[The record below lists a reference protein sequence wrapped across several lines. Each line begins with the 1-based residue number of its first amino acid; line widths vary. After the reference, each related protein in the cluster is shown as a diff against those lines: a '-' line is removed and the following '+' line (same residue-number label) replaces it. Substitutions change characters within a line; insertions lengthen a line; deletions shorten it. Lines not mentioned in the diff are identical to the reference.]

1 MQTMRNRPAILAA
14 LIAATFSTCAFAQ
27 GTLRV
32 AMTSVDV
39 PTTGGIPNNGG
50 EGGRFLGFTVYDA
63 LINWELA
70 KNLDSVATIRPGLAT
85 KWWVDENDKT
95 KWIFKLRQGVK
106 FHDGSPLTVDA
117 VLFNLGRIFDEK
129 SPQFDAP
136 ESPIIRSQLSML
148 SRWEKIDEETFAIYT
163 KTPFAFFPYVLTR
176 MYIVSPTS
184 WEKAG
189 RSWTEFA
196 KHPAGTGPFMLSK
209 VTPSV
214 SAEMVRNADYWDKDR
229 VPKLDKMI
237 VMPMPEPTTR
247 LAALRSGQVDWI
259 EVPPPDAIPSLRAA
273 GFQISL
279 WPYPH
284 TWPYTL
290 NAESDHSPFRDKRV
304 RQAINYAV
312 DRDAIVKL
320 LNGTAKPAAGLY
332 PPESAFFGN
341 PENKY
346 TYDPE
351 KAKKLLAEAGY
362 GPDHPV
368 KAKIMVSTAG
378 SGQMLP
384 LPMNELI
391 QQTLKPL
398 GIDLDF
404 EVVEWGTMLVAIR
417 SAPSTPQSMGVDA
430 INCSLSFTDPSAI
443 YRYYHTE
450 SYSPANWNWGHWNN
464 AEADKLMTAAQT
476 EFDPE
481 KQVELLS
488 KAHAIVVDEAPWL
501 FVVHDLNPRAMSKK
515 VKGFNPAQSWYQDF
529 TSISIE
535 N

>member
-1 MQTMRNRPAILAA
+1 MRNRFTTLPIA
-14 LIAATFSTCAFAQ
+14 LIAAALSTSALAQ

-32 AMTSVDV
+32 AMTSADV

-50 EGGRFLGFTVYDA
+50 EGARFLGYTAYDA

-70 KNLDSVATIRPGLAT
+70 RNLDAVASIRPGLAT
-85 KWWVDENDKT
+85 EWKVDESDKT

-117 VLFNLGRIFDEK
+117 IIFNLGRIFDEK

-136 ESPIIRSQLSML
+136 QSPIIRSQISML
-148 SRWEKIDEETFAIYT
+148 DRWEKIDEGTFAIYT

-176 MYIVSPTS
+176 MFIVSPAA
-184 WEKAG
+184 WEAAG
-189 RSWTEFA
+189 RNWSEFA
-196 KHPAGTGPFMLSK
+196 KRPAGTGPFKITK

-214 SAEMVRNADYWDKDR
+214 SAELTRNPDYWDKER
-229 VPKLDKMI
+229 IPKLDRMI
-237 VMPMPEPTTR
+237 VLPMPEATTR

-259 EVPPPDAIPSLRAA
+259 EVPPPDAIPSLRSA
-273 GFQISL
+273 GFEISL

-290 NAESDHSPFRDKRV
+290 NAESEKSPFRDKRV

-312 DRDAIVKL
+312 DREAIVKL

-332 PPESAFFGN
+332 PAENPFFGS

-346 TYDPE
+346 SYDPE
-351 KAKKLLAEAGY
+351 KAKALLAEAGY
-362 GPDHPV
+362 GPKNPV
-368 KAKIMVSTAG
+368 KAKVMVSTAG

-391 QQTLKPL
+391 QQTLKPI

-404 EVVEWGTMLVAIR
+404 EVVEWGTMLVAMR
-417 SAPSTPQSMGVDA
+417 NAPSSNQAMGVDA
-430 INCSLSFTDPSAI
+430 INCSLSFTDPSTL
-443 YRYYHTE
+443 YRYYHSE
-450 SYSPANWNWGHWNN
+450 SFSPANWNWGHWKN
-464 AEADKLMTAAQT
+464 AEADKLMMAAQT

-488 KAHAIVVDEAPWL
+488 KAHAIVVDEAAWL
-501 FVVHDLNPRAMSKK
+501 FVVHDLNPRALSKK
-515 VKGFNPAQSWYQDF
+515 VKGFKPAQSWYQDF
-529 TSISIE
+529 TTISIE
-535 N
+535 K

>member
-1 MQTMRNRPAILAA
+1 MRDRLTALSAA
-14 LIAATFSTCAFAQ
+14 LLAAATFSSFAQAQ

-50 EGGRFLGFTVYDA
+50 EGARFLGFTAYDS
-63 LINWELA
+63 LVNWELA
-70 KNLDSVATIRPGLAT
+70 KNLDGIAGIRPGLAT
-85 KWWVDENDKT
+85 QWTVDEKDKT
-95 KWIFKLRQGVK
+95 KWVFKLRQGVK
-106 FHDGSPLTVDA
+106 FHDGSPLTVEA
-117 VLFNLGRIFDEK
+117 IIFNLGRIFDDK

-136 ESPIIRSQLSML
+136 ASPIIRSQISML
-148 SRWEKIDEETFAIYT
+148 DRWEKIDDETFAIYT

-176 MYIVSPTS
+176 MFIVSPTQ

-189 RSWTEFA
+189 RNWIEFA
-196 KHPAGTGPFMLSK
+196 KQPSGTGPFKIAK
-209 VTPSV
+209 VNPSV
-214 SAEMVRNADYWDKDR
+214 SAELVKNPDYWDAER

-259 EVPPPDAIPSLRAA
+259 EVPPPDSIPSLRQA
-273 GFQISL
+273 GFEISL
-279 WPYPH
+279 KPYPH
-284 TWPYTL
+284 TWPYEL
-290 NAESDHSPFRDKRV
+290 NTVSEKSPFRDKRV
-304 RQAINYAV
+304 RQALNYAV
-312 DRDAIVKL
+312 DREAIVKL

-332 PPESAFFGN
+332 PPESVFFGS

-346 TYDPE
+346 TYNPE
-351 KAKKLLAEAGY
+351 KAKALLAEAGY
-362 GPDHPV
+362 GPKKPAKV
-368 KAKIMVSTAG
+368 KVMVSTAG

-384 LPMNELI
+384 LPMNELM
-391 QQTLKPL
+391 QQMLKPIGFEL
-398 GIDLDF
+398 EF
-404 EVVEWGTMLVAIR
+404 EVVEWGTMLVAAR
-417 SAPSTPQSMGVDA
+417 SAPGAQASLGVDA
-430 INCSLSFTDPSAI
+430 VNISLSFTDPSTL
-443 YRYYHTE
+443 YRYYHSE
-450 SYSPANWNWGHWNN
+450 SQTPANWNWGHWKN

-481 KQVELLS
+481 RQVELLS

-529 TSISIE
+529 TTISIA